1 MKAMRQIDT
10 MLERA
15 PPARLSSHHMDEHAE
30 RRHEACG
37 GCRFWRRDRDVERG
51 PDWGQCRRMPPTLP
65 PIEQE
70 KLLHVGIWPHTA
82 EDDWCGE
89 WQAAG
94 EAGQGP

>member
-1 MKAMRQIDT
+1 MS
-10 MLERA
+10 L
-15 PPARLSSHHMDEHAE
+15 PPKLPAS
-30 RRHEACG
+30 EACG
-37 GCRFWRRDRDVERG
+37 GCRFWRRDRDEERG

-89 WQAAG
+89 WQPAA
-94 EAGQGP
+94 EAGPTP